1 MGLRWLCSFVH
12 SGAGW
17 VLPSAREAVGMVKK
31 ADRTAVSIH
40 FIHTCIAM
48 AAAAEM
54 ETDSLDRT
62 GKQ

>member
-1 MGLRWLCSFVH
+1 
-12 SGAGW
+12 
-17 VLPSAREAVGMVKK
+17 MVKK